1 MPRPPVPVLAAL
13 LALGLLALARDPAA
27 LAGEEASVT
36 EVECGILLP
45 GILPEGRVLSTTGL
59 LTVEPSGRAT
69 LVCHGRLDPALA
81 PNEAVVLTDVP
92 CALGDGGTVGESRT
106 VVRPNGGVTLTC
118 HNNPGSEPLPPGED

>member
-1 MPRPPVPVLAAL
+1 MPRTLVPVLAAL
-13 LALGLLALARDPAA
+13 LALGCAPAAPRVALASD
-27 LAGEEASVT
+27 EAVVT

-45 GILPEGRVLSTTGL
+45 GILPEGRVLATTGL
-59 LTVEPSGRAT
+59 LTVEPSGTAT
-69 LVCHGRLDPALA
+69 LVCHGRLDPALVPA
-81 PNEAVVLTDVP
+81 EAVVITDVP